1 MRWFTF
7 GGKDSPD
14 IGCIRMETVT
24 HVEAHQDAEDIE
36 KNVTTV
42 HVIGGSKVELR
53 GESAI
58 RFLEL
63 INLDET
69 EDKVAIHNKRM
80 ESHKSPDEIARE

>member
-7 GGKDSPD
+7 GGKNSPD

-24 HVEAHQDAEDIE
+24 HVEAHQDAEDKE

-53 GESAI
+53 GESAM

-69 EDKVAIHNKRM
+69 EDKAAIHNKRM
-80 ESHKSPDEIARE
+80 ESYKPPDEIARE